1 MMESVKRC
9 DWCLSDPLYIAYHD
23 REWGVPVFDDR
34 KHFEFL
40 ILESAQAG
48 LSWLTILKR
57 REGYRKAFAGFDPAR
72 VAGFN
77 QENIESLINDPGIIR
92 NRKKIEASINNAG
105 RFIEVA
111 EEFGSFSN
119 YIWHFTEGKQII
131 NEWSSLSE
139 IPPDSALSDAISRD
153 LKKRNF
159 KFVGSITIYAHLQAA
174 GIVNDHLHD
183 CFRHKEV
190 IRR

>member
-1 MMESVKRC
+1 MMESVNRC
-9 DWCLSDPLYIAYHD
+9 EWSQSDPLYIAYHD
-23 REWGVPVFDDR
+23 TEWGVPVFDDR

-57 REGYRKAFAGFDPAR
+57 REGYRKAFAGFDPLQ

-92 NRKKIEASINNAG
+92 NRKKIEASIYNAG
-105 RFIEVA
+105 RFLEVA
-111 EEFGSFSN
+111 DEFGSFSN
-119 YIWHFTEGKQII
+119 YIWHFTEGRQVI
-131 NEWSSLSE
+131 NNWRSLSE
-139 IPPDSALSDAISRD
+139 IPPNTILSDTISKD
-153 LKKRNF
+153 LKTRGF
-159 KFVGSITIYAHLQAA
+159 KFVGSTTVYAHLQAA

-183 CFRHKEV
+183 CFRHSEV
-190 IRR
+190 TLR